1 MSDLTKYIIGHT
13 IRGACMCGKC
23 IDTSPD
29 PKKSQPNGH
38 TADVQF
44 FKVALKNNPSDADK
58 EIMKNDLIQLIK
70 NHKGE
75 FNEVNLFDE
84 NEHNFIEIGGWI
96 GDQGLALMLMGMG
109 ELLRIWELRTPNK
122 LAKDF
127 SDETKMM
134 LAQTGYVTIIYKYR

>member
-1 MSDLTKYIIGHT
+1 MSELVKYVVEHTMRGECTCGQRIDVSPNTKKNQSNDHI
-13 IRGACMCGKC
+13 
-23 IDTSPD
+23 
-29 PKKSQPNGH
+29 
-38 TADVQF
+38 ADVQF
-44 FKVALKNNPSDADK
+44 FKVVLKNNPSDADK

-109 ELLRIWELRTPNK
+109 ELLGIWELRAPNK

-134 LAQTGYVTIIYKYR
+134 LAQAGYVTMIYKYR